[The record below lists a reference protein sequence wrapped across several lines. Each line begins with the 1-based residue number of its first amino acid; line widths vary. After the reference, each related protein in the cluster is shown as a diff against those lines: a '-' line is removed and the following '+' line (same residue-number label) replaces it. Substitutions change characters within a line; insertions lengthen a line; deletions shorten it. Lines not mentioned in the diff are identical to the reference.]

1 MANSLRES
9 GSILADGTAWLIYTI
24 FFILPPWLVFIV
36 PGFWSGFGRGS
47 AAARPSGAV
56 EPPAVGER
64 RGRTAAKGRR
74 YFEGFRSGWL
84 LRAAGAEQAQH
95 HPGGS
100 PVLVLG
106 RAAKGGAVVV
116 EIDHADFPVFP
127 DAHIDSA
134 SGLIRKAVIRGSVAS
149 GAADGDVEARS
160 ANQAFHKRRYVPAA
174 HAVVEVAAAEMVA
187 VQNVLDADRKS
198 TRLNSS
204 HGYISYAVFCL
215 KKKNINVTMRSSS

>member
-95 HPGGS
+95 HPGRSEEHTSELQSRGH
-100 PVLVLG
+100 LVC
-106 RAAKGGAVVV
+106 
-116 EIDHADFPVFP
+116 
-127 DAHIDSA
+127 
-134 SGLIRKAVIRGSVAS
+134 
-149 GAADGDVEARS
+149 
-160 ANQAFHKRRYVPAA
+160 
-174 HAVVEVAAAEMVA
+174 
-187 VQNVLDADRKS
+187 
-198 TRLNSS
+198 RL
-204 HGYISYAVFCL
+204 L
-215 KKKNINVTMRSSS
+215 L

>member
-64 RGRTAAKGRR
+64 RGRT
-74 YFEGFRSGWL
+74 
-84 LRAAGAEQAQH
+84 
-95 HPGGS
+95 
-100 PVLVLG
+100 
-106 RAAKGGAVVV
+106 
-116 EIDHADFPVFP
+116 
-127 DAHIDSA
+127 
-134 SGLIRKAVIRGSVAS
+134 
-149 GAADGDVEARS
+149 
-160 ANQAFHKRRYVPAA
+160 
-174 HAVVEVAAAEMVA
+174 
-187 VQNVLDADRKS
+187 DRKS

-204 HGYISYAVFCL
+204 HGYISYAAFCL
-215 KKKNINVTMRSSS
+215 KKKQADLFVAIHANSTH

>member
-100 PVLVLG
+100 PVIVLG

-134 SGLIRKAVIRGSVAS
+134 SGL
-149 GAADGDVEARS
+149 RS
-160 ANQAFHKRRYVPAA
+160 EEHTSELQSHSDLVC
-174 HAVVEVAAAEMVA
+174 
-187 VQNVLDADRKS
+187 
-198 TRLNSS
+198 RL
-204 HGYISYAVFCL
+204 L
-215 KKKNINVTMRSSS
+215 LEKKKNEQILDRHHHP